1 MAAIVP
7 QFTLEMAK
15 VLSGGAQKYDRDQWM
30 NGLSFA
36 ETMDSL
42 KRHVNKLERGLLAD
56 EEFGTHEAAHIAI
69 NAMFM
74 YWLTTNRERY
84 KKFDDLP
91 YVEVPDAG

>member
-7 QFTLEMAK
+7 QFVLEMAR
-15 VLSGGAQKYDRDQWM
+15 VLTNGAQKYDRNNWM

-42 KRHVNKLERGLLAD
+42 KRHVNKLERGQQLD
-56 EEFGTHEAAHIAI
+56 DEFGTHEAAHIAI
-69 NAMFM
+69 NAMFL
-74 YWLTTNRERY
+74 YWFMTNPKRY

-91 YVEVPDAG
+91 YTEVRDAE